1 MSNVIANFT
10 YEVKDKSEEII
21 IVSARIEK
29 KENLYYWYTS
39 HLTKPQDSDLI
50 GLYHPSK
57 TESTFE
63 GAKKWLNSYI
73 DMMKRSKVVVLNTNY

>member
-1 MSNVIANFT
+1 MPNVIEEFT
-10 YEVKDKSEEII
+10 FEVKDKYGNVV
-21 IVSARIEK
+21 IVSAKVEK
-29 KENLYYWYTS
+29 EGHLYYWYTS
-39 HLTKPQDSDLI
+39 YLTKPQDSDSI
-50 GLYHPSK
+50 GLYHPSN